1 MQFTADPCLFSK
13 CNSKTGNI
21 IWLAVY
27 VDDIVVAHNSSKL
40 LDWFK
45 AGFKEKFKSNH
56 LGPLSWFWAL
66 VLTDTQMGP

>member
-1 MQFTADPCLFSK
+1 MPVY
-13 CNSKTGNI
+13 SKTGNI
-21 IWLAVY
+21 IRLAVY
-27 VDDIVVAHNSSKL
+27 LDDIVVAHNSSKL

-56 LGPLSWFWAL
+56 LGPLSTTSAHYLGFWAL